1 MGLSDIIAVSLTI
14 ADATPKSPSFDTPL
28 LMAKAPFVGYRL
40 YNLNPSGLAAM
51 VTDGFATASRA
62 YQKMSTM
69 AAQSGGAGKAYVYA
83 RSTNQS
89 HELDL
94 TPDITLTVVGSII
107 AFDITYAGV
116 TSSISHTVATN
127 TVDAICD
134 ALKTAIDASDAGV
147 AGITVTPD
155 NATAT
160 KLTLTAGTA
169 GLFIQLDGFGPEIK
183 LKDTSADGSLA
194 AQLTAAQAAL
204 GEAFY
209 GLLID
214 GYSEAEINLAA
225 TFAESNQK
233 LFLAACPD
241 DEIATDTSSPTDV
254 ATDLGAKNRSGV
266 YFTRYMSGNQD
277 AAHLALMLGKRAGS
291 ETWAHKT
298 LAGVT
303 ADVLS
308 STEFSVAGYADGAGK
323 GALTYTSKRG
333 ISLTDSG
340 RAGSGRPFDLTHGAD
355 AQKAAIET
363 AVLLVFANNGK
374 VPFNNRG
381 RNMIK
386 QAIEGVLVAD
396 QVAGF
401 IESGWEVIVPEISEI
416 SAADKALRKLTGIT
430 YHAVLTGAIESATV
444 AGTLSVT
451 AS

>member
-1 MGLSDIIAVSLTI
+1 MGLSDIIAVSISI
-14 ADATPKSPSFDTPL
+14 ADATPKSPTFDTPL

-51 VTDGFATASRA
+51 VTDGFSVNSRA
-62 YQKMSTM
+62 YQKMATM
-69 AAQSGGAGKAYVYA
+69 TGVNGGAGKAYVYA
-83 RSTNQS
+83 RTTNQS
-89 HELDL
+89 HILRL
-94 TPDITLTVVGSII
+94 IPDITKTSVGSVVAFDLTYNGSSVSVSVTVV
-107 AFDITYAGV
+107 
-116 TSSISHTVATN
+116 TN
-127 TVDAICD
+127 TVDAIID
-134 ALKTAIDASDAGV
+134 LIEAQIDAAAISGL
-147 AGITVTPD
+147 TTTPSGG
-155 NATAT
+155 TAT
-160 KLTLTAGTA
+160 YIDLIAGTA
-169 GLFIQLDGFGPEIK
+169 GQFIQLDGFGPELIV
-183 LKDTSADGSLA
+183 KDTSTDGSLA

-204 GEAFY
+204 GESFY

-214 GYSEAEINLAA
+214 GYSEAEIDLAA
-225 TFAESNQK
+225 TFAEANQK
-233 LFLAACPD
+233 IFLAASAD
-241 DEIATDTSSPTDV
+241 DEIATDTTSPTDV
-254 ATDLGAKNRSGV
+254 ATDLSAKNRSGV
-266 YFTRYMSGNQD
+266 YFTRHMSGNQD

-298 LAGVT
+298 LDGVT

-308 STEFSVAGYADGAGK
+308 DTEFSVLTGK
-323 GALTYTSKRG
+323 GALSYTSKRG

-340 RAGSGRPFDLTHGAD
+340 RAGSGRPFDVTHGAD

-396 QVAGF
+396 QTAGF

-416 SAADKALRKLTGIT
+416 SADDKANRRLTGIT

-444 AGTLSVT
+444 AGTLSVST
-451 AS
+451 S